1 MRSSRILVRQP
12 QAQGNGGAF
21 FNGMPSTVTLGCGS
35 WGGNSTTENIN
46 YRHFINVTWLS
57 EPVER
62 KRPEDNEMWG
72 EFFKKYGK

>member
-1 MRSSRILVRQP
+1 MRSSRILVLQA

-46 YRHFINVTWLS
+46 YRHFINVVWLS
-57 EPVER
+57 EPIER
-62 KRPEDNEMWG
+62 KKPEDDEMWG
-72 EFFKKYGK
+72 EFFKKYGR